1 MTEFRKLPVKNLAR
15 RPQRTAALAAMTALM
30 AFILFAGTIVI
41 ESLRNGLDSAAARL
55 GADIICIPASAKSV
69 DAGNIL
75 LNGTTGYFYMKSSLV
90 EDIAEAEGV
99 EQVSAQ
105 LYFASLR
112 ASCCSTA
119 VQLIGIDQ
127 DTDFVVQPWI
137 EQSYD
142 RKMGD
147 LEVVA
152 GSRVGAEPGETIT
165 FYDTDCTVVAK
176 LDSTGTGMDT
186 AVYATMDTIRL
197 LLDAARS
204 MGHELN
210 MPDEP
215 ENLVSAVYVKVK
227 DGTKV
232 KSVADY
238 LKVHVRKVTTIQ
250 TKSMIT
256 GISDSL
262 AGVSG
267 TITALIA
274 AVWVLTLLLLII
286 ALRMISNE
294 RRREFA
300 LLRVMGASRSML
312 SGMVIRE
319 TLLISLA
326 GGLAGTLLAALTVI
340 PFSSLIETKLGL
352 PYLLPSW
359 PHIIAAGAL
368 ALAAVLIA
376 GPLSASFT
384 ARRLSRQDPG
394 IILRE
399 S

>member
-1 MTEFRKLPVKNLAR
+1 LTEFRKLPVKNLAR